1 MIDLSE
7 ALLQDEGGVVRSLD
21 GCCEKIERGGTECIH
36 VRIDKLLALVD
47 SVKKAAI

>member
-7 ALLQDEGGVVRSLD
+7 VLLQGEGGVVQSID

-36 VRIDKLLALVD
+36 VRIDKLLELVD